1 MILVWSPGKGSPI
14 HDHADAH
21 CLMKVL
27 KGSLK
32 ETRFEF
38 PEHGAPESIKETI
51 FQENEVTYMSDELG
65 LHKISN
71 PDPEKLAVSL
81 HRKSLRS
88 AKYFTVFSSQISV
101 HSPECEDRRLLYL
114 R

>member
-1 MILVWSPGKGSPI
+1 MLVWSPGKGSPI

-38 PEHGAPESIKETI
+38 PNDEDERPRIIKETTYAKDM
-51 FQENEVTYMSDELG
+51 VTYMSDDLG

-71 PDPEKLAVSL
+71 PDPENIAVSL
-81 HRKSLRS
+81 HRMS
-88 AKYFTVFSSQISV
+88 
-101 HSPECEDRRLLYL
+101 YL
-114 R
+114 S

>member
-1 MILVWSPGKGSPI
+1 MVQLVLVWSPGRGSPI

-32 ETRFEF
+32 ETLFVF
-38 PEHGAPESIKETI
+38 PDHEGERPEVTRETI
-51 FQENEVTYMSDELG
+51 YDEGMVTYMSDDLG

-71 PDPEKLAVSL
+71 SDPENIAVSL
-81 HRKSLRS
+81 HRMP
-88 AKYFTVFSSQISV
+88 
-101 HSPECEDRRLLYL
+101 SPI
-114 R
+114 

>member
-1 MILVWSPGKGSPI
+1 MLVWSPGKGSPI

-32 ETRFEF
+32 ETRFEL
-38 PEHGAPESIKETI
+38 PSDEDERPKIIKETT
-51 FQENEVTYMSDELG
+51 FAKDMVTYMSDDLG

-71 PDPEKLAVSL
+71 PDLENVAVSL
-81 HRKSLRS
+81 HRMS
-88 AKYFTVFSSQISV
+88 
-101 HSPECEDRRLLYL
+101 
-114 R
+114 

>member
-1 MILVWSPGKGSPI
+1 MLVWSPGKGSPI

-32 ETRFEF
+32 ETRFDF
-38 PEHGAPESIKETI
+38 PSHEDERPKNIRETI
-51 FQENEVTYMSDELG
+51 YEEGMVTYMSDDLG

-71 PDPEKLAVSL
+71 PDPENVAVSL
-81 HRKSLRS
+81 HRMS
-88 AKYFTVFSSQISV
+88 
-101 HSPECEDRRLLYL
+101 
-114 R
+114 